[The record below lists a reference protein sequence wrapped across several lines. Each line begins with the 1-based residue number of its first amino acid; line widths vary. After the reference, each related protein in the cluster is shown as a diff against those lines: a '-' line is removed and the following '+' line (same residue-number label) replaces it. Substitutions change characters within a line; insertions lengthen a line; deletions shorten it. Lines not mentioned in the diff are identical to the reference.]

1 VSLLVYGAGLLVPF
15 FVDDK
20 IVVAAATP
28 LVGFGG
34 GVVMTLP
41 YALLMPLME
50 DDDHG
55 LTTGLYSL
63 SRGVGTALGP
73 LLAGVAIAVLGGV
86 FDGTQ
91 GYQAMWGVCAAA
103 VLLSVPVL
111 GRLRDRT

>member
-1 VSLLVYGAGLLVPF
+1 MLVPF
-15 FVDDK
+15 FVANK
-20 IVVAAATP
+20 AVVACVTP

-34 GVVMTLP
+34 GVVVMPLP
-41 YALLMPLME
+41 YALLIPLMA

-55 LTTGLYSL
+55 LTTGLYSV

-73 LLAGVAIAVLGGV
+73 LLAGVAIGVLGDI
-86 FDGTQ
+86 FPSTD

-103 VLLSVPVL
+103 VLLSIPVL